1 MNKTEKT
8 CNSLVFENGAM
19 ELTYGMITTEDVKG
33 FPLELGEVGTNTVVA
48 PENSVEAKELA
59 KEAAKLKGQGV
70 RIKTKADAERRIKR
84 GRKVNSRPSKTAG
97 RNETKTEQTKNE
109 GATR

>member
-8 CNSLVFENGAM
+8 CNSLVFEDDAKV
-19 ELTYGMITTEDVKG
+19 LTFAAFTADNVKD